1 MQIPEKKRLIFANVQ
16 TGRKGKKKKMLVHV
30 SEIEVQI
37 YQVLSGKNAFATET

>member
-1 MQIPEKKRLIFANVQ
+1 MYKQGER
-16 TGRKGKKKKMLVHV
+16 GKKKMLVHV